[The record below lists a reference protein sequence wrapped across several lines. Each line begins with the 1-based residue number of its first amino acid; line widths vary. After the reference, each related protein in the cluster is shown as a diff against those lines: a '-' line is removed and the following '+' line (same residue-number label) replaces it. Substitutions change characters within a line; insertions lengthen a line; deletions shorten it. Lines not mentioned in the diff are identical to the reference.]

1 MDGACGLPSLVQISI
16 FIKKK
21 KLKSLDN
28 LVIKELKMKFVG
40 EVDLR
45 TWYKGNIF
53 IILIE
58 WFDEKM
64 SNEYKVCSI

>member
-45 TWYKGNIF
+45 T
-53 IILIE
+53 
-58 WFDEKM
+58 
-64 SNEYKVCSI
+64 